1 MPPARTP
8 TAGTLIRVVTSPLYR
23 ATAPTKVAFEPVS
36 GYSYA
41 MAFGIRLPNGRFQ
54 LAIAPGPRD
63 WKSQINALVR
73 AYRFPEPV
81 YVTRPTMPDLDEY
94 TEYLRGIWE
103 RRWLTNDGVLHQE
116 LERRLCEY
124 LDVEYLSLFCNG
136 TIALLVA
143 LQALRISSGEV
154 ITTPFTFPATAH
166 VLYWNGLRPVFCDID
181 EATFNIDPNY
191 IERLIG
197 SETKAILAV
206 HVYGTPCDVNAIQA
220 IADRHG
226 LHVIYDAAHAFGVN
240 CQGRSIMHYGDM
252 SMLSFHATKLFS
264 TIEGGALV
272 SRTAAQRSR
281 INFLKN
287 FGIAGEEEVIGPG
300 INGKMDEFHAAF
312 GLLHLRMVD
321 AEIALRKGIAGIYR
335 ERLAKVPG
343 LTLPRESGLTQPN
356 YAYVP
361 ILVNP
366 IEYGLNR
373 DELFQVLR
381 SCNIISRKYF
391 YPLVSRA
398 PCYAA
403 LPSAEPARLPV
414 AERAASRVLCLP
426 IYGTLPS
433 QTVHR
438 ICDVIETCH
447 KLNAETAE

>member
-1 MPPARTP
+1 MISAPHPHGWTSQMEEIARE
-8 TAGTLIRVVTSPLYR
+8 YR
-23 ATAPTKVAFEPVS
+23 
-36 GYSYA
+36 
-41 MAFGIRLPNGRFQ
+41 
-54 LAIAPGPRD
+54 LA
-63 WKSQINALVR
+63 
-73 AYRFPEPV
+73 EPV
-81 YVTRPTMPDLDEY
+81 YVTRPTMPALDEY
-94 TEYLRGIWE
+94 IGYLREIWE
-103 RRWLTNDGVLHQE
+103 RRWLTNEGVLHQE
-116 LERRLCEY
+116 LERRLAVY
-124 LDVEYLSLFCNG
+124 LGVEHLSLFCNG

-143 LQALRISSGEV
+143 LHALRINSGEV

-166 VLYWNGLRPVFCDID
+166 ALYWNGIRPVFCDID
-181 EATFNIDPNY
+181 ETTFNIDPHS

-197 SETKAILAV
+197 PDTKAILAV
-206 HVYGTPCDVNAIQA
+206 HVYGTPCDVDAIQA

-226 LHVIYDAAHAFGVN
+226 LHVIYDAAHAFGVKY
-240 CQGRSIMHYGDM
+240 QGRPVVQYGDL
-252 SMLSFHATKLFS
+252 SMLSFHATKLFT

-300 INGKMDEFHAAF
+300 INGKMDEFQAAF
-312 GLLHLRMVD
+312 GLLHLRMVED
-321 AEIALRKGIAGIYR
+321 EIARRKNIADIYR
-335 ERLAKVPG
+335 RRLAEVPG
-343 LTLPRESGLTQPN
+343 LTLLRECALTEPN

-366 IEYGLNR
+366 EVYGLSR
-373 DELFQVLR
+373 DQLFQVLR

-414 AERAASRVLCLP
+414 AERVSIQVLCLP

-438 ICDVIETCH
+438 VCEVIEVCH
-447 KLNAETAE
+447 AFTKGTGVRSAAKKL